1 MDSAAM
7 KVFDAMRRIKSAPK
21 RTGRPPGPATI
32 ASIGKLPKPLQTMSM
47 RAAKLPKPA
56 TVPGVR

>member
-1 MDSAAM
+1 M
-7 KVFDAMRRIKSAPK
+7 KVFDAMRRIKSPK
-21 RTGRPPGPATI
+21 RTGRPPKPATI

-47 RAAKLPKPA
+47 QPAKLPKPA